1 MNKDRELFINA
12 DTMLKYGIIKAYII
26 SYILS
31 KGAYVS
37 NTDCLAREL
46 SHVACFG
53 HAKQSINELI
63 KFGILNRTRY
73 DGRTVQFSVNK
84 KKL

>member
-37 NTDCLAREL
+37 NTDCLAREIG
-46 SHVACFG
+46 HVACFG
-53 HAKQSINELI
+53 YARQAITDLI
-63 KFGILNRTRY
+63 KMGVLNRTRY
-73 DGRTVQFSVNK
+73 DGRTVRFSINK
-84 KKL
+84 EML